1 MGSYKSRWYKD
12 LDLFLIFVVLAVCV
26 ASLVAI
32 SSATHS
38 LEGGSRGYV
47 TKQLIF
53 IIIGIVAMITLIRTD
68 YRMLIRHIEIPYW
81 IVIGL
86 LCLVFAFPES
96 HGAQAWIPLGAV
108 SLQPSEFFK
117 VVFLLMMAKYLANE
131 EEDENGHRKDP
142 LRNYFFLI
150 AYGLL
155 GIGLIVIEPDLGQ
168 TMILMALIGT
178 ALFVHLP
185 SRAFWISMGIGTVAV
200 AIFTSVVFMYPKET
214 LHTLKEWQN
223 KGILQEHQYKRFE
236 TFLDPERDLAGQGY
250 QVYQAKVAIGSGQLF
265 GKGLYQGS
273 QTQGNWVPEQQTDFI
288 FTVIGEELG
297 FVGAVAIIFLYFLMF
312 YRIIM
317 NGLRAGDRTGM
328 YICAMVA
335 GMFTF
340 QLFENIG
347 MSLQLMPMT
356 GVTLPFISY
365 GGSSV
370 LSNFMLI
377 GIVLN
382 VGFRRRKLSFRNS

>member
-1 MGSYKSRWYKD
+1 MGTYHSRWYKD
-12 LDLFLIFVVLAVCV
+12 LDLFLIFVVLAICA
-26 ASLVAI
+26 ASVVAI
-32 SSATHS
+32 SSATHTS
-38 LEGGSRGYV
+38 GNGYAI
-47 TKQLIF
+47 KQMAF
-53 IIIGIVAMITLIRTD
+53 IGIGLVAMIFFIRTD
-68 YRMLIRHIEIPYW
+68 YRLLVRHVEIPYW
-81 IVIGL
+81 FVIALLIIVMFL
-86 LCLVFAFPES
+86 PEVNGA
-96 HGAQAWIPLGAV
+96 HGWIPIGPF
-108 SLQPSEFFK
+108 SLQPSELFK
-117 VVFLLMMAKYLANE
+117 VVYVLMMAKFLANE
-131 EEDENGHRKDP
+131 DEDENGHRPDP
-142 LRNYFFLI
+142 MRNYLFLA
-150 AYGLL
+150 AYGIL

-168 TMILMALIGT
+168 TMIIMALI
-178 ALFVHLP
+178 ASAMFIHLP
-185 SRAFWISMGIGTVAV
+185 SRLFWILALVAAVFIGIFFTLVAV
-200 AIFTSVVFMYPKET
+200 YPDET
-214 LHTLKEWQN
+214 LAALETWKD
-223 KGILQEHQYKRFE
+223 KGILENHQYLRFA
-236 TFLDPERDLAGQGY
+236 TFIHPENDLAGDGY

-297 FVGAVAIIFLYFLMF
+297 FVGSVAVIFLYFLMF

-370 LSNFMLI
+370 LANFMLI

-382 VGFRRRKLSFRNS
+382 IGFRRRKLSFRNA

>member
-1 MGSYKSRWYKD
+1 MGTYHSRWYKD
-12 LDLFLIFVVLAVCV
+12 LDLFLIFVVLAICT
-26 ASLVAI
+26 ASVVAI
-32 SSATHS
+32 SSATHTS
-38 LEGGSRGYV
+38 GNGYAI
-47 TKQLIF
+47 KQMAF
-53 IIIGIVAMITLIRTD
+53 IGIGLVAMIFFIRTD
-68 YRMLIRHIEIPYW
+68 YRLLVRHVEIPYW
-81 IVIGL
+81 FVIL
-86 LCLVFAFPES
+86 LLVVVLFLPEIK
-96 HGAQAWIPLGAV
+96 GAHAWIPIGPF
-108 SLQPSEFFK
+108 SLQPSELFK
-117 VVFLLMMAKYLANE
+117 VVFVLMMAKFLANE
-131 EEDENGHRKDP
+131 DEDENGHRPDP
-142 LRNYFFLI
+142 LRNYLFLT
-150 AYGLL
+150 AYGIL
-155 GIGLIVIEPDLGQ
+155 GVGLIVIEPDLGQ
-168 TMILMALIGT
+168 TMILMALIGS
-178 ALFVHLP
+178 AMFVHLP
-185 SRAFWISMGIGTVAV
+185 QKIFWVLALVAV
-200 AIFTSVVFMYPKET
+200 VFIGVFFTVVAVYPDETLAIFKSWNE
-214 LHTLKEWQN
+214 
-223 KGILQEHQYKRFE
+223 KGILEDHQYKRFL
-236 TFLDPERDLAGQGY
+236 TFIHPEDDLAGGGY

-297 FVGAVAIIFLYFLMF
+297 FVGSVAVIFLYFLMF

-370 LSNFMLI
+370 LANFMLI

-382 VGFRRRKLSFRNS
+382 IGFRRRKLSFRNA